1 MAPHISDNELRISKP
16 PTGIPS
22 AAQNLLPEQL
32 SQVDFIARQIHRRLP
47 RHVLLE
53 DLVNA
58 GVIGLID
65 AIHKFDR
72 DKHVQFGSYAK
83 FRIRGAILDSLREMD
98 WGSRAL
104 RRQARRIAQAQDH
117 LATTLGRTPDQ
128 AELAERLGV
137 TVEQLQDL
145 LLEIHSLEIAS
156 MSSVRCLQDEG
167 SDRSQEFPGPP
178 EETPYFKCLN
188 SEIRELLERTMAQLP
203 ENERQVIFLYYF
215 RELTMQEI
223 GSRMG
228 LSESR
233 VSQIHS
239 AAIDR
244 IRMYLP
250 ELGSNSRKQQEPAEE
265 RSPKNGEC
273 PAFTASGALPFLG
286 R

>member
-1 MAPHISDNELRISKP
+1 MATHISDHELGMSK
-16 PTGIPS
+16 TGAEVPS
-22 AAQNLLPEQL
+22 AAQKLLPEQL
-32 SQVDFIARQIHRRLP
+32 SQVDLIARQIHRRLP

-83 FRIRGAILDSLREMD
+83 FRIRGAILDSLRELD

-104 RRQARRIAQAQDH
+104 RRQARRIAEAQDR

-128 AELAERLGV
+128 AELAEQLGL
-137 TVEQLQDL
+137 TVEELQDL
-145 LLEIHSLEIAS
+145 VSEIHSLEIAS
-156 MSSVRCLQDEG
+156 MSSMRSFDDEG
-167 SDRSQEFPGPP
+167 SDHSQEFPGPP
-178 EETPYFKCLN
+178 DETPYFKCLH
-188 SEIRELLERTMAQLP
+188 SEIRELLERTMDQLP

-215 RELTMQEI
+215 QELTMQEI

-244 IRMYLP
+244 IRMCLP
-250 ELGSNSRKQQEPAEE
+250 ELGSNSTKHNEPRED
-265 RSPKNGEC
+265 RPPKNGKC
-273 PAFTASGALPFLG
+273 PAFNGTGAPPSLG